1 MKKSNILP
9 TVVLSAIC
17 VTVALLLAVVNSV
30 TAPIIEAARAAQANE
45 ALLVVFPDGED
56 FEEMDITDAGL
67 PASVVKAYK
76 ETSGKGFVFQVSST
90 GYKPGLIV
98 MCGVDN
104 EGKVT
109 GTKCLESNETNG
121 VEGSL
126 DGKFNTM
133 TLDTLTVDVIASS
146 TKTCEG
152 YRDAVKAALQAQ
164 IICSGGS
171 VDIRDPEQILQDNC
185 NAALGTEGLTFKKW
199 FAVEEIAGVDA
210 LYLPENAEGAVAK
223 VGDLFVGVNASGE
236 VVTPGEE
243 FAEITEVVKNAYA
256 IYSASVLTEITL
268 PEGVSQ
274 RVVGAWKTA
283 SGNYVFEIEA
293 AGYGINGEYV
303 ASGEYVRLKVALTAE
318 GVIISTLTTY
328 QNETA
333 GIGDVCMTPEYY
345 EQFNGT
351 TIDSYNSVENVT
363 GATVTT
369 SGYKRAVKTAFDT
382 LALVKEAE

>member
-1 MKKSNILP
+1 MIPILQ
-9 TVVLSAIC
+9 S
-17 VTVALLLAVVNSV
+17 VAQLK
-30 TAPIIEAARAAQANE
+30 
-45 ALLVVFPDGED
+45 ALFPND
-56 FEEMDITDAGL
+56 
-67 PASVVKAYK
+67 
-76 ETSGKGFVFQVSST
+76 
-90 GYKPGLIV
+90 
-98 MCGVDN
+98 
-104 EGKVT
+104 
-109 GTKCLESNETNG
+109 
-121 VEGSL
+121 
-126 DGKFNTM
+126 
-133 TLDTLTVDVIASS
+133 
-146 TKTCEG
+146 
-152 YRDAVKAALQAQ
+152 RW
-164 IICSGGS
+164 
-171 VDIRDPEQILQDNC
+171 QILQDNC

-199 FAVEEIAGVDA
+199 FAVEEIADVDA

-223 VGDLFVGVNASGE
+223 IGDLFIGVNANGE
-236 VVTPGEE
+236 VVSEE
-243 FAEITEVVKNAYA
+243 ASAEAAEAAKNAYA
-256 IYSASVLTEITL
+256 ICSASVLTEITL

-303 ASGEYVRLKVALTAE
+303 ASGEYVRLKVALTAD

-351 TIDSYNSVENVT
+351 TIDSYNSVENVA

>member
-9 TVVLSAIC
+9 TLVLSAIC

-45 ALLVVFPDGED
+45 ALLVVFPDGEG
-56 FEEMDITDAGL
+56 FEEMDISEAGL
-67 PASVVKAYK
+67 PASVVKAFK

-90 GYKPGLIV
+90 GYKPGLVV

-146 TKTCEG
+146 TPTCEG

-223 VGDLFVGVNASGE
+223 IGELFIGVNANGE
-236 VVTPGEE
+236 VVSEE
-243 FAEITEVVKNAYA
+243 ASAEAAEAAKNAYA
-256 IYSASVLTEITL
+256 ICSASVLTEITL

-303 ASGEYVRLKVALTAE
+303 ASGEYVRLKVALTAD